1 MSSVQIILGNF
12 DSTLIVIKH
21 MQKDE
26 VRRKLPSAAVCR
38 RALEISYVVV
48 VVVVVIAWS
57 KYDVFFARVF
67 NC

>member
-1 MSSVQIILGNF
+1 
-12 DSTLIVIKH
+12 

-48 VVVVVIAWS
+48 VIAWS